1 MYNEE
6 RKMRFLTEMRSSVDF
21 GRSVFNTIEPYEQKE
36 EKDLCELTVDIL
48 QPIANAKFGSRTRT
62 TDSTIAFLRSYV
74 GWCKEQGYPTC
85 SDVYELKTEM
95 DEKMKRMMIASP
107 IHLEAILN
115 KIFEPVASETVDCLY
130 RCYLWMGF
138 AGIEEAEAIEVTVD
152 EIDFDTMTIE
162 HGGKS
167 YEIYREAVP
176 AFKMACNA
184 TEFRYVNPNYT
195 DGKQGGYRNR
205 YPGEHLLRGI
215 RSAQIK
221 LTTIRAVIGKKF
233 KAEGIETSYGKIR
246 LSGLFYKTYEMER
259 FGEPINFDVFIIE
272 RMGKTDHQYHRNYT
286 RNKLANGIRRDLEDD
301 YECWKAAF
309 TR

>member
-1 MYNEE
+1 
-6 RKMRFLTEMRSSVDF
+6 
-21 GRSVFNTIEPYEQKE
+21 
-36 EKDLCELTVDIL
+36 
-48 QPIANAKFGSRTRT
+48 
-62 TDSTIAFLRSYV
+62 
-74 GWCKEQGYPTC
+74 
-85 SDVYELKTEM
+85 VYELKTEM

-107 IHLEAILN
+107 VHLEAVLN

-259 FGEPINFDVFIIE
+259 FGEPVNFDAFIVE